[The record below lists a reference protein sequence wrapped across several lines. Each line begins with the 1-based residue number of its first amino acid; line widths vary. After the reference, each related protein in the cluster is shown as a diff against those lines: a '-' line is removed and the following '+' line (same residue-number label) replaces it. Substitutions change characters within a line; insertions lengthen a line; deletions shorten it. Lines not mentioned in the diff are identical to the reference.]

1 MPNSNTGSNIFSQAT
16 EVVNRCLVL
25 RQLRLTVKSIFF
37 FMTFGLRLGLV
48 LAGEA
53 NVARNLRLAQC
64 VISVSK
70 SQH

>member
-25 RQLRLTVKSIFF
+25 RQLRLTVKSIF

>member
-1 MPNSNTGSNIFSQAT
+1 
-16 EVVNRCLVL
+16 
-25 RQLRLTVKSIFF
+25 
-37 FMTFGLRLGLV
+37 MTFGLRLGLV

-53 NVARNLRLAQC
+53 NVARNLRLAQG

>member
-25 RQLRLTVKSIFF
+25 RQLRLTVKLFF